1 MPQAYW
7 ILVQER
13 WPESMPRIKSVEL
26 IGRDPLPGYEIV
38 PSDHYGV
45 LADLEMP

>member
-7 ILVQER
+7 ILVQEC
-13 WPESMPRIKSVEL
+13 WPASMPRVKSVEL
-26 IGRDPLPGYEIV
+26 MGRYPLPCYNIV